1 MYSYL
6 CEEILMQQMAI
17 FSPSRPVFTTNPIHF
32 VYSSDHCNILNSSK
46 INTWYTLN
54 KQWLL
59 SQTQANV
66 L

>member
-1 MYSYL
+1 
-6 CEEILMQQMAI
+6 MAI

-59 SQTQANV
+59 SQTQVNV